1 MVQSVSPGTGGEP
14 VEVRSV
20 LGTECLHIHRIE
32 SGPKYDYAIFVRL
45 DLHHMGRDHPAAPP
59 AKEAWSPDFCLP
71 SGFRT
76 FHFLLPPLGEID
88 MQSTLDKAYKTRE
101 LARVQL
107 RALGVLVYLRAA
119 HLFPSRSQRDGVV
132 RVRF

>member
-1 MVQSVSPGTGGEP
+1 MTGSHNGGFKSFSGTAELADGGKG
-14 VEVRSV
+14 
-20 LGTECLHIHRIE
+20 L
-32 SGPKYDYAIFVRL
+32 
-45 DLHHMGRDHPAAPP
+45 
-59 AKEAWSPDFCLP
+59 AKIAV
-71 SGFRT
+71 
-76 FHFLLPPLGEID
+76 EID